1 MQSRRVRV
9 KCPPDRELLAGR
21 REFPAVHI
29 SHPAASEDS
38 SVYYLLLWSENL
50 QRRYFFMQKSSSDLF
65 SRIFESSREFK
76 KVTTITTCAMFGAL
90 YISHPAA
97 SEDSLQIPFVSV
109 TVRLSPVVVRESAK
123 EVFFYAKKLKRP
135 LFQDL

>member
-38 SVYYLLLWSENL
+38 
-50 QRRYFFMQKSSSDLF
+50 
-65 SRIFESSREFK
+65 
-76 KVTTITTCAMFGAL
+76 
-90 YISHPAA
+90 
-97 SEDSLQIPFVSV
+97 LQIPFVSV
-109 TVRLSPVVVRESAK
+109 TVRLSPVVVRKSAK
-123 EVFFYAKKLKRP
+123 EVFFYAKQLERP